1 MWPHQDELWNRKGS
15 RIRSEES
22 ALNRGELM
30 SELSR
35 WKEYRIRQAIYLEGL
50 KHSRTPSIQAGPNG
64 SNAEMRR
71 ASLQGLLQDTA
82 VVRANGR
89 TANRTKKDR
98 WSGIALRFGVLAGS
112 AAIWLLLWWVE
123 FGIRR

>member
-64 SNAEMRR
+64 SNAEMGR
-71 ASLQGLLQDTA
+71 ASLQGLLQDTP
-82 VVRANGR
+82 VVRAGR
-89 TANRTKKDR
+89 SLDRTKTDR
-98 WSGIALRFGVLAGS
+98 LSGTVLRFGLLAGS
-112 AAIWLLLWWVE
+112 VVIWLLLWWVE

>member
-1 MWPHQDELWNRKGS
+1 
-15 RIRSEES
+15 
-22 ALNRGELM
+22 M

-50 KHSRTPSIQAGPNG
+50 KHRRTPSIQAGPNG

-71 ASLQGLLQDTA
+71 ASLEGLLQDTP
-82 VVRANGR
+82 VVRADGR
-89 TANRTKKDR
+89 TLNRTTKDR
-98 WSGIALRFGVLAGS
+98 LSGTVLRFGLLAGS
-112 AAIWLLLWWVE
+112 VVIWLLLWWVE